1 MGLVVDTLQ
10 PQLFLFLLTAILDQN
25 RSIQMDLLYTNLE
38 QKHNKV

>member
-25 RSIQMDLLYTNLE
+25 RSIQMGFVIY
-38 QKHNKV
+38 